1 MSIVDPD
8 FDMAALDRPPQQFR
22 DIATQ
27 QGQIWWLA
35 KFIVAI
41 NNVFDDVSATIT
53 TLPEG
58 SSPTVD
64 VTFDNDQASFDFKIP
79 VITGE
84 PGQAGTPGADGV
96 GIDDITF
103 NSDYTMTITTTDGE
117 TYTSESL
124 RGATGATG
132 ATGPAGATGATGATG
147 NGISNIVFNSDYTMT
162 ITTTDG
168 NTWTS
173 GSLRGPQGEQG
184 PAGSGGGGV
193 HFATDTNSSSTASRS
208 LTFNENNYS
217 PTDGDIWAIA
227 LTSGISATTD
237 YPVFVV
243 NNTSYKLF
251 SMNNRIRH
259 FPVKDASHLFVA
271 VDVTNKNVYPIGI
284 KNNIV
289 PFDYSNTYFAKCS
302 TASNV
307 QNKTLGAT
315 GQPLPV
321 APYYCMF
328 AVCFVNGNTSPTIRF
343 SHLNTGFSDVYYK
356 GVAVSATNPLYLDPN
371 DILILTY
378 TLQSHWEVV
387 SVLHGDAIIDPFDWS
402 TVDITPETGIDLAP
416 VMTGQKG
423 HVAYTQIDVLNQTG
437 NAWAPGVGRSCKLG
451 SIDGFETLTG
461 TAYSAEVD
469 ANFILSFPLNNE
481 TNTSRDIR
489 VTHCMDNL
497 AISDNEMICTIELW
511 GIPA

>member
-1 MSIVDPD
+1 MAIVDPD
-8 FDMAALDRPPQQFR
+8 FDMTALDRPPQDFVK
-22 DIATQ
+22 IATQ

-41 NNVFDDVSATIT
+41 NNVFDDVNATIT
-53 TLPEG
+53 TLPQG

-84 PGQAGTPGADGV
+84 PGTPGTPGADGV
-96 GIDDITF
+96 GISDITF

-132 ATGPAGATGATGATG
+132 ATGAQGATGATGATG
-147 NGISNIVFNSDYTMT
+147 NGISNIVFNSNYTMT

-193 HFATDTNSSSTASRS
+193 HFAIDSDASTNSSRD
-208 LTFNENNYS
+208 LTFRESNYS
-217 PTDGDIWAIA
+217 PVDGDILAIA
-227 LTSGISATTD
+227 ITNGIRNSAT
-237 YPVFVV
+237 YV
-243 NNTSYKLF
+243 NYTINGNKHYLYDQNSQISK
-251 SMNNRIRH
+251 
-259 FPVKDASHLFVA
+259 FPVRNASYLFVA
-271 VDVTNKNVYPIGI
+271 VDATNKRLYPIAI
-284 KNNIV
+284 KNNV
-289 PFDYSNTYFAKCS
+289 VDFDSANTFFGVCS
-302 TASNV
+302 TVASTPD
-307 QNKTLGAT
+307 KTLSLT
-315 GQPLPV
+315 SDPISDS
-321 APYYCMF
+321 PYFCLL
-328 AVCFVNGNTSPTIRF
+328 AVRFTNGNTSNTMRF
-343 SHLNTGFSDVYYK
+343 SPRAGSYTDVYYR
-356 GVAVSATNPLYLDPN
+356 GVAVSATNPLRLDPN
-371 DILILTY
+371 DVLILTY
-378 TLQSHWEVV
+378 TLQSRWEVV
-387 SVLHGDAIIDPFDWS
+387 SILHGDSIIEPFDWS

-416 VMTGQKG
+416 VITGQKG
-423 HVAYTQIDVLNQTG
+423 HVAYTQIEVLNLTG
-437 NAWAPGVGRSCKLG
+437 NAWAPGFGRSYKLG
-451 SIDGFETLTG
+451 SIDGFDTLTG
-461 TAYSAEVD
+461 TAYSAEAD

-497 AISDNEMICTIELW
+497 AIPNNEMICQIEIW
-511 GIPA
+511 GIPS